1 MMKKN
6 NFKRL
11 FFISLIGC
19 VIMVACKESPKEI
32 SNISFDPNA
41 ETRSIFET
49 GIIKD
54 VELIRLESDSCT
66 LGPIDKIICKD
77 SLLYLLD
84 RNITKSVYIFT
95 TKGKFVNKISKHGHG
110 KYEYIQLWDIFFDQ
124 NNQLCLLSRLDQK
137 IIAFSPDGKRIL
149 GERKLPKMFSHIMPT
164 TNGYVGYML
173 NYSQDSN
180 LPYNV
185 WTMDKDFNLLE
196 GFSPIS
202 PNLESCYNAQ
212 VNTMSGYGE
221 AMYFKPEYT
230 NTIYQIKDGE
240 MSERYH
246 LDFGEKTFPDLSTIS
261 RENER
266 EWMILTM
273 QKVANVYH
281 YAETE
286 DNLLLDFIMDGQDY
300 MGIYDKSSRTTEIA
314 DLDSYVDEFVFSF
327 GTIRG
332 MDESAIYSVVDYEG
346 VYSMW
351 VGHNQYNDFEKL
363 YPKQVSN
370 LRKLYPQMQETG
382 NPFIV
387 RYSLKE

>member
-1 MMKKN
+1 MVSCKDATTEMMT
-6 NFKRL
+6 
-11 FFISLIGC
+11 
-19 VIMVACKESPKEI
+19 
-32 SNISFDPNA
+32 ISFDPNA

-110 KYEYIQLWDIFFDQ
+110 KHEYIQLWDIFFDQ

-202 PNLESCYNAQ
+202 PNLESRSNAQ

-266 EWMILTM
+266 EWMILTL